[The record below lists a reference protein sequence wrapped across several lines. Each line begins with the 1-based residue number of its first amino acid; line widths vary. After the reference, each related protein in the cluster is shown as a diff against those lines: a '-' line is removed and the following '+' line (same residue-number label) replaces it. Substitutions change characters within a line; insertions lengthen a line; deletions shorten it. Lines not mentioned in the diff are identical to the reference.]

1 MRLRELGRGAFGT
14 AWLVH
19 PVGEP
24 GRLLVAKET
33 LIPHGDAGALAAAQ
47 HEAAVLAACAHPN
60 IVRAHGSCVERGEP
74 GAGGSGGGS
83 SATRF
88 VLLQEYADGGDV
100 AALIARRR
108 AAAGVL
114 GMGGPTGGRLG
125 VAFTPE
131 ATVLDIVAQLCL
143 ALDHL
148 HSRCH
153 VLHRDIKPSNVFL
166 TTAGIVKLGDFGV
179 SRRLDLHGS
188 GARTMVG
195 TPLYLSPELARG
207 SPYGRK
213 ADMWAV
219 GVLAFE
225 LCTGAPPFTA
235 PDVATLLRKI
245 SACRVPPL
253 PPAARYSSGL
263 GALVGSLLARD
274 PRARPSARQVLAM
287 EPVRSHL
294 RVLLAA
300 TATSTALAGAPLP
313 PPTTWA
319 PPRPRSAPAAEGG
332 DAGGPLPPQPR
343 AGHGPPRAPPTAPSP
358 PPLVGGFALA
368 AARCSPPSSGAG
380 PAMMPPLVAA
390 RRHNGGGVA
399 GPAPQTVPR
408 LPPPVAPV
416 DRVLILPAVA
426 PARRERSAP
435 VSPAAAAVGAPA
447 SPSAAQA
454 RLLAAALHDAIAAER
469 ARRAVGAE
477 QRAAQ
482 LAEHAAAQRR
492 RRAAG
497 AAGRRDD
504 RRAGL
509 ERMRASAPVGPASG
523 GGGGGG
529 GGGGI
534 EIFVPSRRAALCLSG
549 NYVAPDGDNPHAQ
562 VDAECPAAADDALS
576 ISSRRQ
582 LGAAAAGRLY
592 PSPPPPPC
600 APSSHHQRS
609 EHDDAFSDAAVASVA
624 GALHASVMP
633 AGEVQPASLQ
643 EAFARRRTLAAAR
656 RRSRADSEHSE
667 PDRAAAAAAA
677 AAVAAAPSLPP
688 PPSPQGAALAPRG
701 LLLARTP
708 PAVVVHSA
716 ASPPTRAADPTVALG
731 DARQRG
737 VRPQLAPPPA
747 AGPVCSSSLRRAL
760 PDTPEIHAA
769 LLAESAWL
777 GSASAVQPGGVGA
790 SVTHPEGRLDDAGLA
805 RGPPA
810 RLGESSLDAAPLAR
824 PLITP
829 GLVASLSDAAEMIE
843 ILQCALA
850 KFEAVDSPQTAR
862 GGCVSS
868 DPPLRSQSSH
878 ELSLPAPEESH
889 ARPGPLAAATSD
901 LLPSTQELASA
912 FDATALG
919 GRRAGGGDACSDSD
933 GASEAVLR
941 GPTPVVATLESIV
954 SAYFDEG
961 DSLDS
966 SSSGDDD
973 GDDDDDDT
981 SEWSSDSPAP
991 APAAAAA
998 PQDGRHA
1005 IIAAAAAARAC
1016 GGITGTSL
1024 VAGGS
1029 GPGRGGAGSE
1039 SHRDSS
1045 RRRPRRDRDFRRL
1058 ALPFQT

>member
-108 AAAGVL
+108 ASAAGGVL
-114 GMGGPTGGRLG
+114 GMAGPTGGRLG
-125 VAFTPE
+125 VAFMPE

-313 PPTTWA
+313 PTTWA

-435 VSPAAAAVGAPA
+435 VSPAAAVGAPA

-454 RLLAAALHDAIAAER
+454 RLLAAALHDAVAAER

-492 RRAAG
+492 RRAAV
-497 AAGRRDD
+497 AAGRLDD
-504 RRAGL
+504 RRAWL
-509 ERMRASAPVGPASG
+509 ERMRASAPVGPAS

-534 EIFVPSRRAALCLSG
+534 EIFVPSRRAALCLSED
-549 NYVAPDGDNPHAQ
+549 YVAPDGDNPHAQ

-576 ISSRRQ
+576 ISSHRQ
-582 LGAAAAGRLY
+582 RKGGAAGRPS

-600 APSSHHQRS
+600 APPSHHQRS
-609 EHDDAFSDAAVASVA
+609 EHDDTFSGAAVASVA

-737 VRPQLAPPPA
+737 VRPQLAPHPP

-790 SVTHPEGRLDDAGLA
+790 SVTHPGGRLDDAGLA

-850 KFEAVDSPQTAR
+850 KFEALDSPQTAR

-933 GASEAVLR
+933 GASEAVLC
-941 GPTPVVATLESIV
+941 GPTPVVATLESIII

-981 SEWSSDSPAP
+981 SEWSSDSPVP

-1005 IIAAAAAARAC
+1005 TIAAAAAARAC

-1039 SHRDSS
+1039 SHSS